1 MGEIIQKMM
10 NESMLETRKTAI
22 VTGGSRGIG
31 KAIVLQLAQEGFN
44 IAFCYSSQEDE
55 AKKVADCAEQYGAKV
70 YYARCD
76 ITNYV
81 EVEQFIR
88 SVEET
93 FGEINVLVNNAGII
107 RDKPLILLDPQD
119 WKDVIDVNLTGMFHF
134 CRATAFNLIKQE
146 GNSVVNISSIAGV
159 YGNIAQTNYAASKA
173 GIIGFSKSFAQEV
186 GKYGVRVNV
195 VAPGYIET
203 DMTRHLTSKYKEKSM
218 LKRVGQVED
227 VAHMVSFLVSPKASF
242 ITGQVIQVDGGVI

>member
-1 MGEIIQKMM
+1 M
-10 NESMLETRKTAI
+10 NESMLKTRKTAI

-31 KAIVLQLAQEGFN
+31 KAIVLQLAQDGFN
-44 IAFCYSSQEDE
+44 IAFCYSSQDDE
-55 AKKVADCAEQYGAKV
+55 AKKVADCAEQYGVKV
-70 YYARCD
+70 HYARCD
-76 ITNYV
+76 ITNYL
-81 EVEQFIR
+81 EVERFIR
-88 SVEET
+88 SVEQSL
-93 FGEINVLVNNAGII
+93 GEINVLVNNAGII
-107 RDKPLILLDPQD
+107 KDKPLIFLDPQD

-134 CRATAFNLIKQE
+134 CRAIAFNLIKQE

-203 DMTRHLTSKYKEKSM
+203 DMTEHLTSKNKEKSM

-242 ITGQVIQVDGGVI
+242 ITGQVIQVDGGVM